1 MLPTE
6 KSPHLYLPAECS
18 PSIPI
23 RFVAT
28 ENKALKHHAGSLG
41 KPLVSWWGA
50 VSPDNWGG
58 PPVWRWEAVPRLC
71 SSPTCWGILLKQPSL
86 TIEKTTHV
94 SLHKS
99 LWPAGK
105 AWLHTLAQIQGIL
118 AQGRRHHSRH
128 FHIHQPRDTGEGGSW
143 LLQNPAPFPHAWHDL
158 DGRNLC
164 HKTGLDTFPL
174 VYSCTRSWD
183 DLFFFFVGGGLTS
196 CTGT

>member
-1 MLPTE
+1 MVGC
-6 KSPHLYLPAECS
+6 Y
-18 PSIPI
+18 
-23 RFVAT
+23 
-28 ENKALKHHAGSLG
+28 
-41 KPLVSWWGA
+41 
-50 VSPDNWGG
+50 
-58 PPVWRWEAVPRLC
+58 VPRQLGWA
-71 SSPTCWGILLKQPSL
+71 SSLEVGGSPQIVFISHMLGILLKQPSL

-128 FHIHQPRDTGEGGSW
+128 FHTHQPRDTGEGGSW

-164 HKTGLDTFPL
+164 HITGLDTFPL

-183 DLFFFFVGGGLTS
+183 DLFFFLLGGA
-196 CTGT
+196 